1 MKARCLDMHKTL
13 IGLCFVSLL
22 AGCSG
27 NTYGTGVS
35 SEQQLIDDVTGIVSF
50 GRGGDKEKIDYS
62 SRPDLVKPPVVAQL
76 PPPAEKINSS
86 SAYFPEDPEN
96 KRKRLLE
103 ELEEAEANR
112 VRTGELSPELQAM
125 REESLARQKALGQT
139 KVTSS
144 GARNSD
150 GDCFICDYYERTNAD
165 KERLAKK
172 TVERQQVGVPKRKWL
187 SEPPDE
193 YRTPAESA
201 EAGVVGETELSE
213 AALAKKKRKKKSIWD
228 SIFGG

>member
-1 MKARCLDMHKTL
+1 MHKTL
-13 IGLCFVSLL
+13 IGLCFVGLL

-35 SEQQLIDDVTGIVSF
+35 SEQQLLEDVTSMVTL
-50 GRGGDKEKIDYS
+50 GRGQEKKKIDYS
-62 SRPDLVKPPVVAQL
+62 ARPDLVKPPVVAQL
-76 PPPAEKINSS
+76 PPPAEKINAS
-86 SAYFPEDPEN
+86 SAYFPEDPEI
-96 KRKRLLE
+96 KRKRLLD

-139 KVTSS
+139 KVNNT
-144 GARNSD
+144 GGKNSD
-150 GDCFICDYYERTNAD
+150 GDCFICEYYERTNAD

-172 TVERQQVGVPKRKWL
+172 TEQRQQIGVPKRKWL
-187 SEPPDE
+187 TEPPDE
-193 YRTPAESA
+193 YRTPADSA